1 MGKPS
6 TSMDFG
12 KYEDDDA
19 AWTPQEDP
27 ESGFVY
33 YYNNTTG
40 ESSWS
45 EPPSTTT
52 TTTIHDNPFNID
64 STLFDS
70 RSREYW
76 LLTLFQACCRGWLA
90 HRALKYRFLDRKID
104 DAERNATRF
113 EKRGKRVRAIEQWE
127 YARHVLKP
135 HRSGKKEI
143 FEADYLP
150 ILFYYFLNTTFDTF

>member
-1 MGKPS
+1 MDCGKY
-6 TSMDFG
+6 M
-12 KYEDDDA
+12 YEDDDA

-27 ESGFVY
+27 ESGLVY

-52 TTTIHDNPFNID
+52 TTTTIHDNPFNIN
-64 STLFDS
+64 STLFDP

-90 HRALKYRFLDRKID
+90 RRALKYRFLDRKIG

-135 HRSGKKEI
+135 HRSGKKRI
-143 FEADYLP
+143 FLS
-150 ILFYYFLNTTFDTF
+150 

>member
-1 MGKPS
+1 MQ
-6 TSMDFG
+6 
-12 KYEDDDA
+12 
-19 AWTPQEDP
+19 WTPQEDP
-27 ESGFVY
+27 ESGLVY

-90 HRALKYRFLDRKID
+90 RRALKYRFLDRKIG

-113 EKRGKRVRAIEQWE
+113 EKRGKKVRAIEQWE

-143 FEADYLP
+143 FEADYLA
-150 ILFYYFLNTTFDTF
+150 ILF

>member
-1 MGKPS
+1 
-6 TSMDFG
+6 MDFG

-90 HRALKYRFLDRKID
+90 RRALKYRFLDRKIG

-150 ILFYYFLNTTFDTF
+150 ILF